1 MSDETITTT
10 PIVQENSITQ
20 AQEPAQAIQE
30 NPEEIN
36 WKRFRQEKE
45 AQRKAKEAAEKYAI
59 EKEKEAN
66 ALKAAMEA
74 LIQKPTYNDNQ
85 VEESEDD
92 VIEKKVQAALQKRE
106 LEYEKLRV
114 EKEQREYPD
123 MLRKNFPD
131 MEKICTAENLDYLE
145 YHYPEVAEP
154 YKHMKEGYDK
164 WAGIYKALKRFIP
177 NKDSLKDQKKVENN
191 LSKPVAISRP
201 GMTQTGDSAPRMM
214 DETARA
220 KNWERMQRI
229 MKTPG

>member
-1 MSDETITTT
+1 MSDETINPVT
-10 PIVQENSITQ
+10 QENSISQISEPVQ
-20 AQEPAQAIQE
+20 AVQE

-45 AQRKAKEAAEKYAI
+45 SQRKAKEAAEKYAD

-74 LIQKPTYNDNQ
+74 LIQKPTMNSYDR
-85 VEESEDD
+85 EETEEDI
-92 VIEKKVQAALQKRE
+92 IEKKVQAALQKRE
-106 LEYEKLRV
+106 LEYEKQRV
-114 EKEQREYPD
+114 EREHREYPD

-177 NKDSLKDQKKVENN
+177 NKDSLKDQKKVESN
-191 LSKPVAISRP
+191 LSKPVAMSRP

-220 KNWERMQRI
+220 KNWERMRRI